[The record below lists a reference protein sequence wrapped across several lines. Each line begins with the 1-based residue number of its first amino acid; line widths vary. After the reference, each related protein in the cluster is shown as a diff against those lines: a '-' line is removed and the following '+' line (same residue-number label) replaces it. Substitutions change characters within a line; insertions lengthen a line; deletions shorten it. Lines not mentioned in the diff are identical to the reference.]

1 MPKSII
7 SGIAILLLFL
17 PLFSPGS
24 AMAFTVQEGP
34 TAIQQGAPS
43 NAPTKPAPAIKQG
56 APSKA
61 PAKSAPATTSSRLS
75 PSAQREV
82 VNIVVD
88 KIEEGAI
95 YANDGAKFE
104 ISSSTRVVDNS
115 HPNAGR
121 RTAELFFENGTLVS
135 VSLK

>member
-17 PLFSPGS
+17 PLFSPCS
-24 AMAFTVQEGP
+24 TMAFTVLEGSA
-34 TAIQQGAPS
+34 AIKQGAPS
-43 NAPTKPAPAIKQG
+43 NAPTKPAPAIQQG
-56 APSKA
+56 ALSKG
-61 PAKSAPATTSSRLS
+61 PPKSAPATTSSLS
-75 PSAQREV
+75 PPSVQREV

-104 ISSSTRVVDNS
+104 IPGSTRVVDNS
-115 HPNAGR
+115 RPNDGR
-121 RTAELFFENGTLVS
+121 RPAELFFENGTLVA
-135 VSLK
+135 VNLR